1 VARQGSDAQRLVQVS
16 SPYRSMIGPL
26 LNFIV
31 HTQERHPHRAIAV
44 VIPALAEAHWWDYV
58 LHTRRVRRLESTLLR
73 EGGPDL
79 AVVIV
84 PWTLEEP
91 QPEAVIAAE
100 APTKKHRRRPA
111 SRPAKQR

>member
-1 VARQGSDAQRLVQVS
+1 
-16 SPYRSMIGPL
+16 
-26 LNFIV
+26 
-31 HTQERHPHRAIAV
+31 
-44 VIPALAEAHWWDYV
+44 
-58 LHTRRVRRLESTLLR
+58 VRRLESTLLR

-100 APTKKHRRRPA
+100 APTKKA
-111 SRPAKQR
+111 

>member
-1 VARQGSDAQRLVQVS
+1 
-16 SPYRSMIGPL
+16 MIGPL

-31 HTQERHPHRAIAV
+31 HIQERHPHRPIAV

-91 QPEAVIAAE
+91 QPEAVIAAK
-100 APTKKHRRRPA
+100 APTKKA
-111 SRPAKQR
+111 

>member
-1 VARQGSDAQRLVQVS
+1 
-16 SPYRSMIGPL
+16 MGPL
-26 LNFIV
+26 LDFVV
-31 HTQERHPHRAIAV
+31 HTQKRHPGRAIAV
-44 VIPALAEAHWWDYV
+44 VIPALADAHWWDYV

-91 QPEAVIAAE
+91 QPQ
-100 APTKKHRRRPA
+100 PQP
-111 SRPAKQR
+111 